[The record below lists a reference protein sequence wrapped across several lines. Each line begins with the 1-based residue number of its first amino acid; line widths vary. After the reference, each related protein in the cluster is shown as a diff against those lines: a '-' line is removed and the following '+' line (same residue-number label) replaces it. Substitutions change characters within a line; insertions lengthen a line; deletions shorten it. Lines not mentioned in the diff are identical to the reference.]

1 MTLNPGSRPRLIYVG
16 PNRRSA
22 PEERNV
28 THALCPA
35 AGKRGKPVPLVTL
48 RSLVLPEHAAVV
60 EGREWFFCS
69 LPDCEVV
76 YFTPDGQTLEKNAL
90 KVRVGLKER
99 EAPRPVCYCFGHTV
113 ESIREEIEKTSRS
126 TVVASI
132 REKVEAG
139 ECSCEVLNPK
149 GTCCLG
155 DVNKVVKEVLA
166 SNGVPRAEGT
176 EPLAA
181 AERAIEGSCRATA
194 RGAGGEREVC
204 RLQEPVVAG
213 HSNAGRRE

>member
-1 MTLNPGSRPRLIYVG
+1 M
-16 PNRRSA
+16 
-22 PEERNV
+22 

-99 EAPRPVCYCFGHTV
+99 EAPRPVCYCFGHSV
-113 ESIREEIEKTSRS
+113 ESIREEIEKTGRS

-132 REKVEAG
+132 KKNVEAG

-149 GTCCLG
+149 GACCLG
-155 DVNKVVKEVLA
+155 DVNDVMKEALA
-166 SNGVPRAEGT
+166 SIEVPRAEST
-176 EPLAA
+176 QPLAA
-181 AERAIEGSCRATA
+181 AERANESRCSP
-194 RGAGGEREVC
+194 GAAGTGDEREAC
-204 RLQEPVVAG
+204 RFPEPLPAEQSIG
-213 HSNAGRRE
+213 SGQKE

>member
-1 MTLNPGSRPRLIYVG
+1 
-16 PNRRSA
+16 
-22 PEERNV
+22 V

-35 AGKRGKPVPLVTL
+35 AGKRGKPVPQVTP

-76 YFTPDGQTLEKNAL
+76 YFTHDGQTLEKNAL

-99 EAPRPVCYCFGHTV
+99 AAPRPVCYCFGHTV
-113 ESIREEIEKTSRS
+113 ESIREEIEMTGRS

-132 REKVEAG
+132 RKQVEAG

-155 DVNKVVKEVLA
+155 DVNNVVKEALA
-166 SNGVPRAEGT
+166 SIGVPLAEAT
-176 EPLAA
+176 QPLAA
-181 AERAIEGSCRATA
+181 AERANEVGCRPVDAGTGAREACRFPEPLPAGQGIGS
-194 RGAGGEREVC
+194 G
-204 RLQEPVVAG
+204 QE
-213 HSNAGRRE
+213 E